1 MVPNHRLRL
10 LPGDRRIGNKHTMA
24 ETDAQ
29 SLKTLLRSLGL
40 RSTGARIAVI
50 RKLTSAAKPMT
61 HAEVSSSLESVGF
74 DSATIFRNLNDLAEA
89 GLVVRSDLGD
99 HVWRFELKGDGKN
112 NHREAHPHFVCTDC
126 GTISC
131 LPQDAVSL
139 KRSRGTPGALRG
151 KSLAVQIQGLCDACT
166 DS

>member
-1 MVPNHRLRL
+1 MS
-10 LPGDRRIGNKHTMA
+10 D
-24 ETDAQ
+24 TDAQ

-50 RKLTSAAKPMT
+50 RKLASVAKPMT
-61 HAEVSSSLESVGF
+61 HAEVTASLGSLGF
-74 DSATIFRNLNDLAEA
+74 DSATIFRNLNDLTEA

-99 HVWRFELKGDGKN
+99 HVWRFELKGEGKN

-131 LPQDAVSL
+131 LPQDAVAF
-139 KRSRGTPGALRG
+139 KRTRGTPNALRG
-151 KSLAVQIQGLCDACT
+151 KSVAVQIQGLCDDCT
-166 DS
+166 NS